1 MPDPQPHPDTPN
13 IKRVAWHALIA
24 GLAIMLMKF
33 VIFGVT
39 NSAAVLSD
47 ALESIVNLVAA
58 SMMMYS
64 IWLSSR
70 PADADHPYGHGKIE
84 FLAVGLE
91 GCLILSAGVGI
102 VYVSIRRL
110 IWPPTLNL
118 ERFGLSVWLLAGVAV
133 LCGALAAYVWLSG
146 RKYQNASLI
155 ADGKHLATDALSTL
169 GGVASLALV
178 HKTEKAWIDP
188 LIAIATAGIILF
200 MSWKLLWQSAHGLM
214 DRSDP
219 HDEAI
224 IKKILDEE
232 VQSGA
237 IRAYHK
243 VRHRHT
249 GAFHWVDMHLQV
261 APELSIREGHELA
274 SRIEYRIE
282 QSLGQGNAT
291 AHVEPFEAAPA
302 APPAQPPEASTF
314 QQPRA

>member
-1 MPDPQPHPDTPN
+1 MPDPQPHPDSPN
-13 IKRVAWHALIA
+13 IKRVAWHALVA
-24 GLAIMLMKF
+24 GIAIMLFKF
-33 VIFGVT
+33 AIFGMT

-64 IWLSSR
+64 IWLSNR

-84 FLAVGLE
+84 FLAIGLE
-91 GCLILSAGVGI
+91 GCLILSAGVMI
-102 VYVSIRRL
+102 VYESVRRL

-118 ERFGLSVWLLAGVAV
+118 ERFSLSTLLLAGVA
-133 LCGALAAYVWLSG
+133 LLSALLAAYVWLSG
-146 RKYQNASLI
+146 RKFNNANLV

-178 HKTEKAWIDP
+178 HRTGKVWIDP
-188 LIAIATAGIILF
+188 LIAIATAGIIF
-200 MSWKLLWQSAHGLM
+200 FISWKLLWQSAHGLM

-219 HDEAI
+219 HDEAV
-224 IKKILDEE
+224 IKRILDEE
-232 VQSGA
+232 VAAGA

-261 APELSIREGHELA
+261 PAELSIREGHELA
-274 SRIEYRIE
+274 SRIEFRIE
-282 QSLGQGNAT
+282 QELSPGNAT
-291 AHVEPFEAAPA
+291 AHIEPFDPPSLAE
-302 APPAQPPEASTF
+302 APPGPASGPPAG
-314 QQPRA
+314 